1 MVEKIK
7 RFDSMFIFPHLKI
20 LTSLR
25 VVVGANCGANCG
37 TNCGAYNKVQRTA
50 IPIPIADTLDYLV
63 AV

>member
-37 TNCGAYNKVQRTA
+37 AYNKVQRTA
-50 IPIPIADTLDYLV
+50 IPIPIADPLDYLV